1 MTTWTAGN
9 RILAAHFSVS
19 DNSSSTSVS
28 LRTQTSTRGA
38 AVAVVLVIGLATL
51 LRLPLLSWPFAAHP
65 QSSCCGHP
73 DEITHYDL
81 LRAFRSGLDPGSY
94 PPGFAVLTALAL
106 RTPAGDAAS
115 SFVPIGIVGEERD
128 RIRSVWMGRIL
139 SLVLSGVAVWL
150 LYRLCVG
157 AGLAAPIAAVSA
169 PMLALAPLFSV
180 QSTYALA
187 DVPHVAL
194 VVACTVTFLWWD
206 RLRRLSQEALFGLL
220 LGGVFVFKLIGVVFG
235 IPLLL
240 SMAAR
245 SVSRRRTVM
254 TVGLSFLVGLLA
266 FSAGF
271 LRFALPSSIFEKVV
285 VENAR
290 ASRIRPGWNAVHH
303 LLSLV
308 PGMGALFTL
317 LLVAAVASFGFR
329 VVRRRSRVSFHPL
342 DPLPA
347 IAIGTLLYFLS
358 ICFSSNPFTRHML
371 PVYPFLILF
380 VLFEAIA
387 PPANRVSQKL
397 RPALAVLLFVFFVGY
412 DTLAT
417 RPLLRSFAEDP
428 VDRAMA
434 WVRANT
440 AYEPRVPPFRNFPP
454 VPNVRS
460 RPVPS
465 GGPDALTIVHSAW
478 LGRLTGSWWLRPAP
492 VDLRDVYHFEGT
504 VKDLRFWQKL
514 TAGRAGDWRVIQTF
528 GDDWKT
534 PERLFLS
541 LLGRGYDQFVTAGRV
556 LVVARTPPVLR

>member
-1 MTTWTAGN
+1 M
-9 RILAAHFSVS
+9 
-19 DNSSSTSVS
+19 
-28 LRTQTSTRGA
+28 RTQTSARGP
-38 AVAVVLVIGLATL
+38 AVAVILVIGLATL
-51 LRLPLLSWPFAAHP
+51 LRLPLLSWPFAANP

-115 SFVPIGIVGEERD
+115 SFAPAGIMGEERD

-139 SLVLSGVAVWL
+139 SLVFSGVAVWL

-169 PMLALAPLFSV
+169 PMLAMAPLFSV

-220 LGGVFVFKLIGVVFG
+220 LGGVFAFKLIGVVFG

-240 SMAAR
+240 SMATR

-254 TVGLSFLVGLLA
+254 TVGLAFLAGLLA

-308 PGMGALFTL
+308 PGMGAPFTL
-317 LLVAAVASFGFR
+317 LLVVAVVWFGFR
-329 VVRRRSRVSFHPL
+329 VVRRRGRVPFRPL

-358 ICFSSNPFTRHML
+358 VCFSSNPFTRHML

-380 VLFEAIA
+380 VLLQVIV
-387 PPANRVSQKL
+387 PLSNGVSKEL
-397 RPALAVLLFVFFVGY
+397 RPFTAVLVFLFFVTYG
-412 DTLAT
+412 TFAT

-428 VDRAMA
+428 VDRALV

-440 AYEPRVPPFRNFPP
+440 AYEPRFPPFRNFPP
-454 VPNVRS
+454 VPSVRS
-460 RPVPS
+460 RPIDR
-465 GGPDALTIVHSAW
+465 GGADALTIVHSAW
-478 LGRLTGSWWLRPAP
+478 AGRLTGSWWLRPAP

-504 VKDLRFWQKL
+504 VEDLRFWQKL
-514 TAGRAGDWRVIQTF
+514 MAGGAGDWRVIQAF
-528 GDDWKT
+528 GDDWTT

-556 LVVARTPPVLR
+556 FVVARSSAIRR